1 MEDKFINKLQMS
13 SSSSLSSARR
23 RRVGAQQSVQNLPIS
38 SRDARPPVNPHG
50 NPQQGNPQQGNPQ
63 QGNPQQ
69 GNPQQGN
76 PQGRINNQQPV
87 QRQQNIQRQQPGQ
100 NQRPVQNQQPGQN
113 PQLQSR
119 DPRERGNVRMNN
131 NMPVSGTNEP
141 EPARPQLNPAQLLM
155 QHDYRLFQME
165 KMVKTLHDNTSKTTD
180 VGTIDQDV
188 VVQERHE
195 PINMEEIKGAVSD
208 SIYASDKLSTIVKEV
223 AAATIESSYDFDS
236 FFNNLQLLSRE
247 NQSLKDNLLSHQKY
261 TNEMNMVLLKMLS
274 EFREFQGLLKVN
286 PSILATITEA
296 EELIEDMKVNEIVVQ
311 EEAQGEAEVEAD
323 ETAYENAIEEAVQEA
338 VQEAGA
344 DVEKEVD
351 VEVEVDEGVDEQE
364 QEQEL

>member
-1 MEDKFINKLQMS
+1 M
-13 SSSSLSSARR
+13 
-23 RRVGAQQSVQNLPIS
+23 
-38 SRDARPPVNPHG
+38 
-50 NPQQGNPQQGNPQ
+50 
-63 QGNPQQ
+63 
-69 GNPQQGN
+69 
-76 PQGRINNQQPV
+76 
-87 QRQQNIQRQQPGQ
+87 
-100 NQRPVQNQQPGQN
+100 
-113 PQLQSR
+113 QSR

-131 NMPVSGTNEP
+131 NMPVSGTNES

-165 KMVKTLHDNTSKTTD
+165 KMVKTLHDNTSKPTD
-180 VGTIDQDV
+180 IGTIDQDV
-188 VVQERHE
+188 VVPERQD
-195 PINMEEIKGAVSD
+195 PINMEEIKGAVSE
-208 SIYASDKLSTIVKEV
+208 SIYSSDKLSTIVKEV

-274 EFREFQGLLKVN
+274 EFREFQGLLNVN

-311 EEAQGEAEVEAD
+311 EEAQGEADVEAY

-338 VQEAGA
+338 GA
-344 DVEKEVD
+344 V
-351 VEVEVDEGVDEQE
+351 VDEEEEEEAVVEEEE

>member
-38 SRDARPPVNPHG
+38 SRDARP
-50 NPQQGNPQQGNPQ
+50 QGNPQGNPH
-63 QGNPQQ
+63 Q

-165 KMVKTLHDNTSKTTD
+165 KMVKTLHDNTSNPTD
-180 VGTIDQDV
+180 AGTIDQDV
-188 VVQERHE
+188 VVPERHE
-195 PINMEEIKGAVSD
+195 PINMEEIKGAVSE
-208 SIYASDKLSTIVKEV
+208 SIYASDKLSNIVKEV

-311 EEAQGEAEVEAD
+311 DIEESQEDQEEADVEAY
-323 ETAYENAIEEAVQEA
+323 EKAVQEAYEEAVVEKEA

-344 DVEKEVD
+344 VVEVEEVVEKEAY
-351 VEVEVDEGVDEQE
+351 VEE